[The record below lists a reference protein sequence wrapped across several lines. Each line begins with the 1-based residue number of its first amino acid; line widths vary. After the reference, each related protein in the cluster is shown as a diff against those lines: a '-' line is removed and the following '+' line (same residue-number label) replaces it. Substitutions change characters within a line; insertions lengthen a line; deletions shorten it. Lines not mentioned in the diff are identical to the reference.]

1 MAVTRVRLSEASEA
15 VQPGVDALRGGHVV
29 AYPTDTLYGLA
40 VDPAN
45 AAAVTRLFALKGRAL
60 DKAIPLIAGSV
71 DQVRAWTR
79 LTPLGERLAEA
90 FWPGPLT
97 LVLAAARAIDARVLG
112 DGGTVA
118 IRVPDEPVARALA
131 TLAGCPIT
139 STSAN
144 PSGQAPT
151 AHPDEVERTLPALDV
166 LLDGGSTRG
175 GAPSTIVD
183 ATGPGPVL
191 IRAGAIAWERVLE
204 SLGPAS
210 TPTVFPR

>member
-1 MAVTRVRLSEASEA
+1 MTRVRVAGDGNAA
-15 VQPGVDALRGGHVV
+15 VQVAVAAMRSGLVV

-45 AAAVTRLFALKGRAL
+45 SGAVTKLFSLKGRAL
-60 DKAIPLIAGSV
+60 DKAIPLIAADVG
-71 DQVRAWTR
+71 QVRAWTTM
-79 LTPLGERLAEA
+79 TPLAERLAAA

-97 LVLAAARAIDARVLG
+97 LVLRAAVEMDVRVMAE
-112 DGGTVA
+112 GGTVA
-118 IRVPDEPVARALA
+118 IRVPDQPIARALA
-131 TLAGCPIT
+131 AAADCPVT

-144 PSGQAPT
+144 PSGLPPT
-151 AHPDEVERTLPALDV
+151 ADPDEVARALAAIDV
-166 LLDGGSTRG
+166 LIDGGVTPG

-183 ATGPGPVL
+183 ATGTQPVL

-210 TPTVFPR
+210 TPAVS

>member
-1 MAVTRVRLSEASEA
+1 VTRVRVAGDGNAA
-15 VQPGVDALRGGHVV
+15 VQVAVAAMRSGLVV

-45 AAAVTRLFALKGRAL
+45 SGAVTKLFSLKGRAL
-60 DKAIPLIAGSV
+60 DKAIPLIAADVG
-71 DQVRAWTR
+71 QVRAWTTM
-79 LTPLGERLAEA
+79 TPLAERLAAA

-97 LVLAAARAIDARVLG
+97 LVLRAAVEMDVRVMAE
-112 DGGTVA
+112 GGTVA
-118 IRVPDEPVARALA
+118 IRVPDQPIARALA
-131 TLAGCPIT
+131 AAAGCPVT

-144 PSGQAPT
+144 PSGLPPT
-151 AHPDEVERTLPALDV
+151 ADPDEVARALPAIDV
-166 LLDGGSTRG
+166 LIDGGVTPG

-183 ATGPGPVL
+183 ATGTQPVL

-210 TPTVFPR
+210 TPAVS

>member
-1 MAVTRVRLSEASEA
+1 VAGDGDAA
-15 VQPGVDALRGGHVV
+15 VQVAVAAMRSGLVV

-45 AAAVTRLFALKGRAL
+45 SGAVTKLFSLKGRAL
-60 DKAIPLIAGSV
+60 DKAIPLIAADVG
-71 DQVRAWTR
+71 QVRAWTTM
-79 LTPLGERLAEA
+79 TPLAERLAAA

-97 LVLAAARAIDARVLG
+97 LVLRAAVEMDVRVMAE
-112 DGGTVA
+112 GGTVA
-118 IRVPDEPVARALA
+118 IRVPDQPIARALA
-131 TLAGCPIT
+131 AAADCPVT

-144 PSGQAPT
+144 PSGLPPT
-151 AHPDEVERTLPALDV
+151 ADPDEVARALPAIDV
-166 LLDGGSTRG
+166 LIDAGVTPG

-183 ATGPGPVL
+183 ATGTQPVL

-210 TPTVFPR
+210 TPAVS

>member
-1 MAVTRVRLSEASEA
+1 MVTRLRVEEGSNAA
-15 VQPGVDALRGGHVV
+15 VQPAVEALRNGQVV
-29 AYPTDTLYGLA
+29 AYPTDTFYGLA
-40 VDPAN
+40 VDPGN
-45 AAAVTRLFALKGRAL
+45 GDAVTRLFALKGRAL

-79 LTPLGERLAEA
+79 MTPLGERLAGA

-97 LVLAAARAIDARVLG
+97 LVLSAAHAIDSRVLG
-112 DGGTVA
+112 DRGTVA

-131 TLAGCPIT
+131 SMAGCPVT

-144 PSGQAPT
+144 LSGQLPT
-151 AHPDEVERTLPALDV
+151 ADPAEVERTLAAIDL
-166 LLDGGSTRG
+166 LLDGGLTRG

-183 ATGPGPVL
+183 ATGAGPVL
-191 IRAGAIAWERVLE
+191 LRAGAIAWERVLE

-210 TPTVFPR
+210 TPTAFSR

>member
-1 MAVTRVRLSEASEA
+1 VTRVRVAGDGDAA
-15 VQPGVDALRGGHVV
+15 VQVAVAAMRSGLVV

-45 AAAVTRLFALKGRAL
+45 SGAVTKLFSLKGRAL
-60 DKAIPLIAGSV
+60 DKAIPLIAADVG
-71 DQVRAWTR
+71 QVRAWTTM
-79 LTPLGERLAEA
+79 TPLAERLAAA

-97 LVLAAARAIDARVLG
+97 LVLRAAVEMDVRVMAE
-112 DGGTVA
+112 GGTVA
-118 IRVPDEPVARALA
+118 IRVPDQPIARALA
-131 TLAGCPIT
+131 AAADCPVT

-144 PSGQAPT
+144 PSGLPPT
-151 AHPDEVERTLPALDV
+151 ADPDEVARALPAIDV
-166 LLDGGSTRG
+166 LIDAGVTPG

-183 ATGPGPVL
+183 ATGTQPVL

-210 TPTVFPR
+210 TPAVS

>member
-1 MAVTRVRLSEASEA
+1 VTRVRVAGDGDAA
-15 VQPGVDALRGGHVV
+15 VQVAVAAMRSGLVV

-45 AAAVTRLFALKGRAL
+45 SGAVTKLFSLKGRAL
-60 DKAIPLIAGSV
+60 DKAIPLIAADVG
-71 DQVRAWTR
+71 QVRAWTTM
-79 LTPLGERLAEA
+79 TPLAERLAAA

-97 LVLAAARAIDARVLG
+97 LVLRAAVEMDVRVMAE
-112 DGGTVA
+112 GGTVA
-118 IRVPDEPVARALA
+118 IRVPDQPVARALA
-131 TLAGCPIT
+131 AAADCPVT

-144 PSGQAPT
+144 PSGLPPT
-151 AHPDEVERTLPALDV
+151 ADPDEVARALPAIDV
-166 LLDGGSTRG
+166 LIDGGVTPG

-183 ATGPGPVL
+183 ATGTQPVL

-210 TPTVFPR
+210 TPAVS

>member
-1 MAVTRVRLSEASEA
+1 VQVAVAAMRNGL
-15 VQPGVDALRGGHVV
+15 VV

-45 AAAVTRLFALKGRAL
+45 PGAVTKLFALKGRDLA
-60 DKAIPLIAGSV
+60 KAIPLIAADVG
-71 DQVRAWTR
+71 QVRTWTT
-79 LTPLGERLAEA
+79 LTPLAERLAAA

-97 LVLAAARAIDARVLG
+97 LVLRAAARMDARVMAE
-112 DGGTVA
+112 GGTVA
-118 IRVPDEPVARALA
+118 IRVPDQPIARALA
-131 TLAGCPIT
+131 AAAECPVT

-144 PSGQAPT
+144 PSGEPPT
-151 AHPDEVERTLPALDV
+151 PDPDEVARALPAVDV
-166 LLDGGSTRG
+166 LIDGGVTPG

-183 ATGPGPVL
+183 ATGSQPVL

-210 TPTVFPR
+210 TPAVS

>member
-1 MAVTRVRLSEASEA
+1 MRVAGDGDAA
-15 VQPGVDALRGGHVV
+15 VQVAVAAMRSGLVV

-45 AAAVTRLFALKGRAL
+45 SGAVTKLFSLKGRAL
-60 DKAIPLIAGSV
+60 DKAIPLIAADVG
-71 DQVRAWTR
+71 QVRAWTTM
-79 LTPLGERLAEA
+79 TPLAERLAAA

-97 LVLAAARAIDARVLG
+97 LVLRAAVEMDVRVMAE
-112 DGGTVA
+112 GGTVA
-118 IRVPDEPVARALA
+118 IRVPDQPIARALA
-131 TLAGCPIT
+131 AAAGCPVT

-144 PSGQAPT
+144 PSGLPPT
-151 AHPDEVERTLPALDV
+151 ADPDEVARALPAIDV
-166 LLDGGSTRG
+166 LIDGGVTPG

-183 ATGPGPVL
+183 ATGTQPVL

-210 TPTVFPR
+210 TPAVS

>member
-1 MAVTRVRLSEASEA
+1 MTRVRVAGDGDAA
-15 VQPGVDALRGGHVV
+15 VQVAVAAMRSGLVV

-45 AAAVTRLFALKGRAL
+45 SGAVTKLFSLKGRAL
-60 DKAIPLIAGSV
+60 DKAIPLIAADVG
-71 DQVRAWTR
+71 QVRAWTTM
-79 LTPLGERLAEA
+79 TPLAERLAAA

-97 LVLAAARAIDARVLG
+97 LVLRAAVEMDVRVMAE
-112 DGGTVA
+112 GGTVA
-118 IRVPDEPVARALA
+118 IRVPDQPIARALA
-131 TLAGCPIT
+131 AAADCPVT

-144 PSGQAPT
+144 PSGLPPT
-151 AHPDEVERTLPALDV
+151 ADPDEVARALPAIDV
-166 LLDGGSTRG
+166 LIDGGVTPG

-183 ATGPGPVL
+183 ATGAQPVL

-210 TPTVFPR
+210 TPAVS

>member
-1 MAVTRVRLSEASEA
+1 VRRVTVVGAGDAA
-15 VQPGVDALRGGHVV
+15 VQAAVEAMRRGLVV

-45 AAAVTRLFALKGRAL
+45 AGAVTKLFALKGRDLAR
-60 DKAIPLIAGSV
+60 AIPLIAADLS
-71 DQVRAWTR
+71 QVRAWTTV
-79 LTPLGERLAEA
+79 TPLAERLAEA

-97 LVLAAARAIDARVLG
+97 LVLRAAVNIDTRVLAE
-112 DGGTVA
+112 DGTVA
-118 IRVPDEPVARALA
+118 IRVPDHAVARALA
-131 TLAGCPIT
+131 AAAGCPVT

-144 PSGQAPT
+144 PSGQPPT
-151 AHPDEVERTLPALDV
+151 ADADEVARALPAVDV
-166 LLDGGSTRG
+166 LIDGGLTPG

-183 ATGPGPVL
+183 ATGSLPVL

-210 TPTVFPR
+210 TPAVS

>member
-1 MAVTRVRLSEASEA
+1 MTRVRVRDRSDAA
-15 VQPGVDALRGGHVV
+15 VQSAVTALRSGQVV

-45 AAAVTRLFALKGRAL
+45 VSAVTRLFTLKGRAL

-79 LTPLGERLAEA
+79 LTALGERLAEA

-97 LVLAAARAIDARVLG
+97 LVLAATQPIDQRVLG

-118 IRVPDEPVARALA
+118 VRVPDLAVACALA
-131 TLAGCPIT
+131 TNAGCPIT

-144 PSGQAPT
+144 TSGQPAT
-151 AHPDEVERTLPALDV
+151 ADPDEVARTLPAVDM
-166 LLDGGSTRG
+166 LLDDGMTRG

-183 ATGPGPVL
+183 ATGTRPVL

>member
-1 MAVTRVRLSEASEA
+1 VTRVRVAGDGDAA
-15 VQPGVDALRGGHVV
+15 VQVAVAAMRSGLVV

-45 AAAVTRLFALKGRAL
+45 SGAVTKLFSLKGRAL
-60 DKAIPLIAGSV
+60 DKAIPLIAADVG
-71 DQVRAWTR
+71 QVRAWTTM
-79 LTPLGERLAEA
+79 TPLAERLAAA

-97 LVLAAARAIDARVLG
+97 LVLRAAVEMDVRVMAE
-112 DGGTVA
+112 GGTVA
-118 IRVPDEPVARALA
+118 IRVPDQPIARALA
-131 TLAGCPIT
+131 AAADRPVT

-144 PSGQAPT
+144 PSGLPPT
-151 AHPDEVERTLPALDV
+151 ADPDEVARALPAIDV
-166 LLDGGSTRG
+166 LIDGGVTPG

-183 ATGPGPVL
+183 ATGTQPVL

-210 TPTVFPR
+210 TPAVS